1 MMLFQEDLLQMHDS
15 KPHKLFDVTTANTHT
30 HEHMFTGIK
39 DSSLMA
45 KRLYIWPCSLA
56 SFISRSSRIKC
67 ILPIPLR
74 ITSCAVSIQKIVKSC
89 TWYTRSITRS
99 PEILL
104 RLSYFRCSKE
114 LKHGKPGFAIY
125 FRVHGPL
132 ENMVSET
139 TPKVLLCQALHC
151 NQMWYSF
158 QHEKAEKMIWSF
170 ADNDL

>member
-1 MMLFQEDLLQMHDS
+1 MLFQEDLLQMHDS

-30 HEHMFTGIK
+30 HEHMFMGIK

-74 ITSCAVSIQKIVKSC
+74 ITSCAVSIQKIVKSY

-104 RLSYFRCSKE
+104 RLIILPLLEGVETWKAWFCNIFQSPWSFGKYGQRDNSKD
-114 LKHGKPGFAIY
+114 
-125 FRVHGPL
+125 
-132 ENMVSET
+132 S
-139 TPKVLLCQALHC
+139 ALSGLALQS
-151 NQMWYSF
+151 NAVKF
-158 QHEKAEKMIWSF
+158 LARKAEKMIWSF